1 MYRFPSAHRAGH
13 FDLAL
18 AAGNA
23 NIASTAFAFENFIVL
38 SLFEFDAGS
47 LHPGHKFTILLASYV
62 EISGEHAEGNVNQA
76 NKGNIV

>member
-23 NIASTAFAFENFIVL
+23 NIAAAAFAFEDFIVF
-38 SLFEFDAGS
+38 SLLEFDACG
-47 LHPGHKFTILLASYV
+47 LHPGHKFAVLLASYV
-62 EISGEHAEGNVNQA
+62 EISGEHTKGNVNQA